1 MIRVWAMSVRLLKT
15 ALLAAAVVL
24 PASAQARSE
33 GPAGEAAER
42 LADPANQ
49 IAVTAMLASLAKA
62 MLDLE
67 VGPLARAAADA
78 TGDPDLRDVPP
89 DARLRDLAG
98 PDADRMEE
106 KIARG
111 TPRMMGSMAGVAEAL
126 DRMTPQLRAMA
137 RQMKDA
143 LPAR

>member
-1 MIRVWAMSVRLLKT
+1 MSVRLLRT
-15 ALLAAAVVL
+15 VMLAAALVL

-33 GPAGEAAER
+33 GPAGKAAER
-42 LADPANQ
+42 LADPASQ

-67 VGPLARAAADA
+67 IGPLARSAGEA
-78 TGDPDLRDVPP
+78 TGDPELRDMPP

-98 PDADRMEE
+98 PDAERMEE

-111 TPRMMGSMAGVAEAL
+111 TPRMMGSMAGMAEAL

>member
-1 MIRVWAMSVRLLKT
+1 MSVRLLKT
-15 ALLAAAVVL
+15 ALLSAALVL
-24 PASAQARSE
+24 PTAAQARAE
-33 GPAGEAAER
+33 GPAGDVAER
-42 LADPANQ
+42 LADPATQ

-67 VGPLARAAADA
+67 VGPLARSAGEA
-78 TGDPDLRDVPP
+78 TGDPDLRDIPP

-106 KIARG
+106 KIARN
-111 TPRMMGSMAGVAEAL
+111 TPRMMGSMAGMAEAL